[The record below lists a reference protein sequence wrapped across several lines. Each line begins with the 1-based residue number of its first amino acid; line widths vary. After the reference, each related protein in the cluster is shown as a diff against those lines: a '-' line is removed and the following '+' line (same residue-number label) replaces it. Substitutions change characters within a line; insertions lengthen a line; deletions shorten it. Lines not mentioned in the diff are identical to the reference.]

1 MQSLIKYVKERKV
14 LKEKMKRLNID
25 FTKSGENRLP
35 GIIRR
40 FRAKRFYFLTKREM
54 KHLILLAENQGKL
67 DGLYNKYISILT
79 EASKPNSQCNSEEL
93 IERLRDVETEFNK
106 IDEESLKVIKEFESR
121 KKRLLL

>member
-40 FRAKRFYFLTKREM
+40 FRAKRFCFLTKREM
-54 KHLILLAENQGKL
+54 KHLILLAENQEKL
-67 DGLYNKYISILT
+67 DRLYNKYISILT
-79 EASKPNSQCNSEEL
+79 EASKSNGQCNSEEL
-93 IERLRDVETEFNK
+93 IERLRDVEIEFNK